1 MKRNKTRGER
11 GATTVKKI
19 TFAIAGM
26 GNRGTQYA
34 SKQLKFPEEMEV
46 VAMAD
51 NRRIRLDAANKY
63 LRLPEDRLF
72 NSAEAMIAQ
81 PKMADIMVIATQ
93 DAQHKAHALAAL
105 EKGYDLLLEKPVSN
119 HLEDCRDIAA
129 AARRLGRRVIVCHV
143 LRYTVFYQQIKKIID
158 SGVLGKLESVEMAE
172 HVAYYHIAHSYVRG
186 NWHKEADS
194 SPMILAK
201 CCHDMDLILWLTG
214 KKCLKVNSFGS
225 LDHFR
230 RENCPPGAPARCTDG
245 CPVKCPFNAP
255 KFYLSRIP
263 GWPTSI
269 LHPEPNEENIMEI
282 LRTSDYGRCVYQMD
296 NDVVDHQT
304 VQMLLEDGIT
314 VSFQML
320 GFTARQTR
328 TIRLYGTEGELWG
341 DFKSLDLHYQRFG
354 EDAVDVDLASMNVET
369 SGHGGGDT
377 RLIYDVI
384 RLFRG
389 DDFDTSAIT
398 SIDRSVESHY
408 VAFAAEESRVKGGEL
423 VRMED
428 FTKKLEEK

>member
-1 MKRNKTRGER
+1 M
-11 GATTVKKI
+11 KKI

-34 SKQLKFPEEMEV
+34 SKQLLFPEEMEV

-63 LRLPEDRLF
+63 LHLPEDRIF
-72 NSAEAMIAQ
+72 SSAEELFAQ
-81 PKMADIMVIATQ
+81 PKLADIMVIATQ

-119 HLEDCRDIAA
+119 KLSDCKEIADA
-129 AARRLGRRVIVCHV
+129 ANKAGRRVIVCHV
-143 LRYTVFYQQIKKIID
+143 LRYTVFYQEIKKIID
-158 SGVLGKLESVEMAE
+158 SGVLGKIESVAMAE
-172 HVAYYHIAHSYVRG
+172 HVGYYHIAHSYVRG
-186 NWHKEADS
+186 NWHKESAS

-225 LDHFR
+225 LDFFKK
-230 RENCPPGAPARCTDG
+230 ENCPEGATDRCMDG
-245 CPVKCPFNAP
+245 CPVKCPFNAVN
-255 KFYLSRIP
+255 FYLERIP
-263 GWPTSI
+263 GWPSNI
-269 LHPEPNEENIMEI
+269 LNPEPTEENILEA
-282 LRTSDYGRCVYQMD
+282 LRTTDYGRCVYKMD

-304 VQMLLEDGIT
+304 VQLLLEDGVT
-314 VSFQML
+314 VTFQMN
-320 GFTARQTR
+320 GFNNKQSR

-341 DFKSLDLHYQRFG
+341 DMKELDLHWRRYREEQH
-354 EDAVDVDLASMNVET
+354 DVDFESVKGATVG
-369 SGHGGGDT
+369 GHGGGDT
-377 RLIYDVI
+377 RMIYDVI

-389 DDFDTSAIT
+389 DDFDTSSIT

-423 VRMED
+423 VSMDE
-428 FTKKLEEK
+428 FIKQLG